1 MIQLMVFLVPCN
13 TVYIC
18 CFFGLYFYRCYSGQG
33 AKSFIGGRSIRL
45 CYFDIDEPLHSAVY
59 SFVTFLFRCP
69 YLNWC
74 AVQHGGRMAPLYI
87 LLSASCFSP
96 QFSFADLTS
105 ACISVVHFLDVCIM
119 CSLKFSLLSIIIPK
133 YLILLNFS
141 KGLLLKYIDTSVLSF
156 LFFLVTTITF
166 DFCSLNVLL
175 LSSAHFDI
183 LFTSI
188 FAKFSV
194 SRTFSALTAIS
205 RCRQRLLLWLIF
217 HIQV

>member
-1 MIQLMVFLVPCN
+1 MTVPDPTSCSFLLPSVNISIVCSFALFCLLIVTYLPGESNPSVHFMIQLMVFLVPCN

-119 CSLKFSLLSIIIPK
+119 CSLKF
-133 YLILLNFS
+133 YILYVCGDVGI
-141 KGLLLKYIDTSVLSF
+141 GLHTVC
-156 LFFLVTTITF
+156 V
-166 DFCSLNVLL
+166 
-175 LSSAHFDI
+175 
-183 LFTSI
+183 
-188 FAKFSV
+188 
-194 SRTFSALTAIS
+194 
-205 RCRQRLLLWLIF
+205 W
-217 HIQV
+217 